1 MFVLI
6 NPKFKLPKGRTAR
19 MDPEQFDEDMGADYV
34 YGSKGVTVDNKGAGA
49 ATTTGLTVTGAI
61 LALVVLI
68 GGKTKGGNLKGGKKK
83 KGGEKKKKTGEKSPE
98 LSKDEKG
105 EMEASKE
112 VSGGKKTSLRG
123 GTRAGGR
130 ATARSNK
137 KSVLSCLNLDFLL
150 FF

>member
-6 NPKFKLPKGRTAR
+6 SPKFKLPKGRTAR

-68 GGKTKGGNLKGGKKK
+68 GGKTKGGKMKGGKNKK
-83 KGGEKKKKTGEKSPE
+83 KGGEKKKKGEKVSKIPE
-98 LSKDEKG
+98 I
-105 EMEASKE
+105 AQI
-112 VSGGKKTSLRG
+112 
-123 GTRAGGR
+123 
-130 ATARSNK
+130 
-137 KSVLSCLNLDFLL
+137 
-150 FF
+150 